1 MEIKTVSFIG
11 LGALG
16 VLFGHQM
23 SKNMPKENLR
33 FIADQ
38 KRIEKYKREKV
49 YCNGEPCDFNY
60 ITPDEVQEPADLII
74 FSVKNEGLKDAVQAV
89 KNQVGPN
96 TIMISLLNGIKS
108 EEVIGQTY
116 GMDKILYCVAQ
127 GMDAVKVGNQLT
139 YDHMGKLC
147 IGERESGYTSD
158 RLKTICNFFENVK
171 ISYEAVSDIYK
182 HLWGKFMLNV
192 GVNQTVAIYGNDYS
206 SVLKEGKYRDIMIA
220 AMREVMALSVSE
232 GVPLTEE
239 DLNYWLSVIGKLSHR
254 GKPSMRQ
261 DVEAKRYSELD
272 LFAGTVIE
280 LGKKHG
286 IPTPVNQDLYNKMKE
301 IESAY

>member
-23 SKNMPKENLR
+23 SKNMPKEDLR
-33 FIADQ
+33 CVADQ

-49 YCNGEPCDFNY
+49 YCNGEPCDFHY
-60 ITPDEVQEPADLII
+60 VTPDEKQEPADLVI
-74 FSVKNEGLKDAVQAV
+74 FSVKYDGLQDAIQAV
-89 KNQVGPN
+89 KNHVGPN
-96 TIMISLLNGIKS
+96 TIIISALNGIKS
-108 EEVIGQTY
+108 EEVIGQIY
-116 GMDKILYCVAQ
+116 GMDKVLYCVAQ

-139 YDHMGKLC
+139 YDHMGMLC
-147 IGERESGYTSD
+147 IGEREPGNVTD
-158 RLKTICNFFENVK
+158 RVQAVCEFFKRVK
-171 ISYEAVSDIYK
+171 VPYEAVPNMYK

-192 GVNQTVAIYGNDYS
+192 GVNQTVAVYGNDYS

-220 AMREVMALSVSE
+220 AMREVMTISKKE
-232 GVPLTEE
+232 GVSLTDE
-239 DLNYWLSVIGKLSHR
+239 DLSYWLSVVGKLSHQ

-280 LGKKHG
+280 LGKKHD

-301 IESAY
+301 IESTY